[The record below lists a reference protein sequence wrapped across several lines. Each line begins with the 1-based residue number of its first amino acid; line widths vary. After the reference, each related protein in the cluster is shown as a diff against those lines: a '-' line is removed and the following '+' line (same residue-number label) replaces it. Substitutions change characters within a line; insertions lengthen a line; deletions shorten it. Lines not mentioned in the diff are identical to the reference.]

1 MIAHSSA
8 ADQEPRK
15 QKRPPRASPKTRNK
29 EQGPNEHNKQQR
41 PPAQRHAENAL
52 APPCLPPAPFLPRAA
67 EVSAAYTQLA
77 AARHEAG
84 RGSRGQG
91 PIAKALAF
99 NCALREAAFQS
110 CAGAGPLTRV
120 ISLCDGQCPDL
131 DHALRQGVR
140 VFHCFDQADG
150 AVQEARRRMAGA
162 LGACAARESLDYR
175 SVLVHSCFGS
185 DFPDAASAHLGRLH
199 PYDAAIN
206 FFGLHYAFA
215 TRDSAERALKVVG
228 GLLRPGGRFAAIVP
242 DEEVVEQR
250 AREVASRE
258 GAYTG
263 LWTLRA
269 PGFGWVMSMHFPERE
284 QRKYYFNFRRAQGFV
299 SFPGRGLLEHA
310 VRADWLASGAAA
322 AGLRQLTSVNALAWG
337 RMADLAHG
345 LDETNR
351 EFVRTYR
358 VLVFEKSDVA

>member
-1 MIAHSSA
+1 
-8 ADQEPRK
+8 
-15 QKRPPRASPKTRNK
+15 
-29 EQGPNEHNKQQR
+29 
-41 PPAQRHAENAL
+41 
-52 APPCLPPAPFLPRAA
+52 
-67 EVSAAYTQLA
+67 VSAAYTQLA

-110 CAGAGPLTRV
+110 CACASPLGRV
-120 ISLCDGQCPDL
+120 VSLCDGQCPDL
-131 DHALRQGVR
+131 DHALRQGVQ

-175 SVLVHSCFGS
+175 SVLVHSCFDT
-185 DFPDAASAHLGRLH
+185 DFLDAASAQLGRLQ

-215 TRDSAERALKVVG
+215 TRHLAERALRVVG

-250 AREVASRE
+250 AREVASKE
-258 GAYTG
+258 GPDTG

-269 PGFGWVMSMHFPERE
+269 PGFGWVMSMHFPEGGEGRH
-284 QRKYYFNFRRAQGFV
+284 YYFNFRRAQGFV

-310 VRADWLASGAAA
+310 VRAEWLASGAAA
-322 AGLRQLTSVNALAWG
+322 AGLRPLTSVNALAWG

-345 LDETNR
+345 LDDANR

-358 VLVFEKSDVA
+358 VLVFEKVDVM